1 MHNYT
6 IMVILKSKLTPVFII
21 VAAFLL
27 SICFYNLLPQRI
39 VSHWGL
45 YGEPNGMSD
54 KSIALF
60 MMPIIGTFMYIL
72 FLFIPKLDPLKKNIK
87 SFEGQFNIFINGILF
102 FLFYIHTLMIV
113 WNTGY
118 QFNFILFLTPA
129 FSLLTYSIGILL
141 EKAKRNWF
149 IGIRT
154 PWTLSSDK
162 VWDKTHK
169 LGSKLYKYAAVF
181 PLLGIV
187 FQNYAFY
194 LTIFSLVGVSLY
206 LVVYSY
212 LEFKKE

>member
-87 SFEGQFNIFINGILF
+87 SFEGQFNIFINGILL

-113 WNTGY
+113 WNIGY

-129 FSLLTYSIGILL
+129 FSLLSYSIGILL
-141 EKAKRNWF
+141 EHAKRNWF

-169 LGSKLYKYAAVF
+169 LGSRLYKYAAIF

-206 LVVYSY
+206 LFIYSY
-212 LEFKKE
+212 F

>member
-1 MHNYT
+1 M
-6 IMVILKSKLTPVFII
+6 
-21 VAAFLL
+21 
-27 SICFYNLLPQRI
+27 
-39 VSHWGL
+39 
-45 YGEPNGMSD
+45 
-54 KSIALF
+54 
-60 MMPIIGTFMYIL
+60 
-72 FLFIPKLDPLKKNIK
+72 
-87 SFEGQFNIFINGILF
+87 
-102 FLFYIHTLMIV
+102 
-113 WNTGY
+113 
-118 QFNFILFLTPA
+118 
-129 FSLLTYSIGILL
+129 TYSIGILL